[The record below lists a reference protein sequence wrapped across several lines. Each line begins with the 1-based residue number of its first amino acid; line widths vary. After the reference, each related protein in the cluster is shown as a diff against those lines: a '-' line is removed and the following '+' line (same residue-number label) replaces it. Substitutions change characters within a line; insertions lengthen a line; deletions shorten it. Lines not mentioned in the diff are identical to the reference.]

1 MEKNKNVH
9 AFLGPHCN
17 AYVETVTTLS
27 VRTFYVH
34 AVIQFFFIG
43 VQILTWCTRLSI
55 VTSAKLFHH
64 RHELPQLEKR
74 RSYRLQEQST
84 TTTPINELKQ

>member
-64 RHELPQLEKR
+64 RPR
-74 RSYRLQEQST
+74 TST
-84 TTTPINELKQ
+84 TGEETELRITRTINNNHTNQ